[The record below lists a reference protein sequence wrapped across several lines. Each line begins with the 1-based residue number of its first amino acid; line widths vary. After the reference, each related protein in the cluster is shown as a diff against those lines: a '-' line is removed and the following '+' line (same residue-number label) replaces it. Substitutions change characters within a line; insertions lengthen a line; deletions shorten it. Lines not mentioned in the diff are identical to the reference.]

1 MEKFVMLT
9 SFVIIIVLVS
19 DIVDAGI
26 IVLQTN

>member
-19 DIVDAGI
+19 VIVDAGI